1 MGNDLQTVL
10 LLYSAFP
17 CIFRFFGLTSSDT
30 VTTLVQSLLASFLP
44 SLSVVPA
51 FFRNFVSKLQLLNIM
66 LLKKL
71 TLPELLS
78 NSCSKFK
85 NNLSLNFV
93 QSGKRTY
100 QDFYNEVTSIA
111 NYLLSSGI
119 QKGDKIAIL
128 SANMPNWG
136 ITQFAIARIGAIAV
150 PVLPGFSSIEIQNIL
165 EHSESK
171 IIFVSKLLYK
181 LVADIKTSYLEQKI
195 LMNTFARI
203 PEDYPVEAID
213 KLENNIGLDN
223 LTPLPAIQVE
233 EEDTASIIYTSGT
246 TGFSKGVELTH
257 RNLVWNARQCA
268 TIQPVSIQDRFLSIL
283 PLAHTYEN
291 TLGLLLPV
299 MFGAQ
304 IYYLDR
310 VPTPKLLVPAMQKIR
325 PTVMLSVPLIIEKIY
340 KTQVLPKFTSSA
352 LMKTL
357 YNFGPTRK
365 LFNRL
370 AGKKLMQTFGGK
382 IVFFGIGGS
391 KIDPVVERFLR
402 EAKFPYAIG
411 YGLTETS
418 PMSAGSAPRGT
429 FLQGVGPA
437 MEGVQIKI
445 NEPDKTGQGEI
456 WIKGP
461 HVMKGYYKKPEL
473 TQEVFSEDGWFKTGD
488 LGSFDRKGRLSIRG
502 RIKTMILGSSG
513 ENIYPEEIESI
524 INNFRFVNESLVV
537 ESKGKLVAMV
547 HFNME
552 ELEKQVQK
560 IKSQAGNYKTA
571 INDYIE
577 EQKKELF
584 EYVNSRVN
592 NFSKLQLVLV
602 QHEPFEKTP
611 THKIKR
617 FLYNNIN
624 IK

>member
-1 MGNDLQTVL
+1 METVL
-10 LLYSAFP
+10 LHKSAFLYVTS
-17 CIFRFFGLTSSDT
+17 IFRLSSFVFANALLTGITKTFVPFYSSFPEIF
-30 VTTLVQSLLASFLP
+30 S
-44 SLSVVPA
+44 
-51 FFRNFVSKLQLLNIM
+51 NFVSKLQLLNIM

>member
-1 MGNDLQTVL
+1 M
-10 LLYSAFP
+10 
-17 CIFRFFGLTSSDT
+17 
-30 VTTLVQSLLASFLP
+30 
-44 SLSVVPA
+44 
-51 FFRNFVSKLQLLNIM
+51 SKLQLLNIM

-203 PEDYPVEAID
+203 PEEYPVEAID
-213 KLENNIGLDN
+213 KLENNIGLNN

-268 TIQPVSIQDRFLSIL
+268 TIQPVSTQDRFLSIL

-357 YNFGPTRK
+357 YHFGPTRK

-602 QHEPFEKTP
+602 QHEPFEKHRHIRLNVSSTI
-611 THKIKR
+611 TSISSKGLRLKQ
-617 FLYNNIN
+617 
-624 IK
+624 

>member
-1 MGNDLQTVL
+1 
-10 LLYSAFP
+10 
-17 CIFRFFGLTSSDT
+17 
-30 VTTLVQSLLASFLP
+30 
-44 SLSVVPA
+44 
-51 FFRNFVSKLQLLNIM
+51 M

-78 NSCSKFK
+78 NSCSTFK

-100 QDFYNEVTSIA
+100 QDFYNEVISISH
-111 NYLLSSGI
+111 YLIDLGI
-119 QKGDKIAIL
+119 RKGDKVAIL

-136 ITQFAIARIGAIAV
+136 ITQFAIAQTGAIAV
-150 PVLPGFSSIEIQNIL
+150 PILPGFSTPEIQNIL
-165 EHSESK
+165 EHAEVK
-171 IIFVSKLLYK
+171 MIFVSKLLYK
-181 LVADIKTSYLEQKI
+181 LVAEIQTDFLEQKV

-203 PEDYPVEAID
+203 PERYPVEEIE
-213 KLENNIGLDN
+213 KLENDIDLHNFSS
-223 LTPLPAIQVE
+223 LPVITIE

-268 TIQPVSIQDRFLSIL
+268 TIQPICPKDRFLSIL
-283 PLAHTYEN
+283 PMAHTYEN
-291 TLGLLLPV
+291 TLGLLLPL

-304 IYYLDR
+304 VYYLDR
-310 VPTPKLLVPAMQKIR
+310 VPTPKLLVPAMQKIK
-325 PTVMLSVPLIIEKIY
+325 PTIMLSVPLIIEKIY
-340 KTQVLPKFTSSA
+340 KSQILPKFTSSP
-352 LMKTL
+352 LMRQM
-357 YNFGPTRK
+357 YGFAPTRK
-365 LFNRL
+365 LLNRL
-370 AGKKLMQTFGGK
+370 AGKKLMQTFGGEIK
-382 IVFFGIGGS
+382 FFGIGGS
-391 KIDPVVERFLR
+391 KVDGTVERFLR
-402 EAKFPYAIG
+402 EAKFPYAVG
-411 YGLTETS
+411 YGLTETA
-418 PMSAGSAPRGT
+418 PMSAGSAPKDS
-429 FLQGVGPA
+429 FLQGVGPV
-437 MEGVQIKI
+437 MEGVEIKI
-445 NEPDKTGQGEI
+445 NEPDTTGQGEI

-461 HVMKGYYKKPEL
+461 HIMKGYYKKPEL
-473 TQEVFSEDGWFKTGD
+473 TAEVFSEGGWFKTGD
-488 LGSFDRKGRLSIRG
+488 LGSFDKQGRLSIRG

-552 ELEKQVQK
+552 ELEKQYK
-560 IKSQAGNYKTA
+560 KLKSQAGNYKSA

-577 EQKKELF
+577 DQKKELF

-592 NFSKLQLVLV
+592 NFSKLQLVLE

-617 FLYNNIN
+617 FLYNNIT

>member
-1 MGNDLQTVL
+1 MQTIL
-10 LLYSAFP
+10 LLKSAFL
-17 CIFRFFGLTSSDT
+17 CVFRFFGLSSFDI
-30 VTTLVQSLLASFLP
+30 VTTLILSRLASFLP
-44 SLSVVPA
+44 FFEVIPEI
-51 FFRNFVSKLQLLNIM
+51 FRNFVSKLQLLNIM

-119 QKGDKIAIL
+119 RKGDKIAIL

-268 TIQPVSIQDRFLSIL
+268 TIQPVSTQDRFLSIL

-291 TLGLLLPV
+291 TLGLLLPI

>member
-1 MGNDLQTVL
+1 MQTIL
-10 LLYSAFP
+10 LLKSAFL
-17 CIFRFFGLTSSDT
+17 CVSRFFGLSSFDT
-30 VTTLVQSLLASFLP
+30 VTTLILSRLASFLP
-44 SLSVVPA
+44 
-51 FFRNFVSKLQLLNIM
+51 FFEVIPEILCNFVSKLQLLNIM

>member
-1 MGNDLQTVL
+1 M
-10 LLYSAFP
+10 
-17 CIFRFFGLTSSDT
+17 
-30 VTTLVQSLLASFLP
+30 TLSHLVPFLP
-44 SLSVVPA
+44 
-51 FFRNFVSKLQLLNIM
+51 FFEVIPEIFSNFVSKLQLLNIM

-418 PMSAGSAPRGT
+418 PMSAGSAPRET

>member
-1 MGNDLQTVL
+1 MQTIL
-10 LLYSAFP
+10 LLKSAFL
-17 CIFRFFGLTSSDT
+17 CVFRFFGLSSFDT
-30 VTTLVQSLLASFLP
+30 VTTLILSRLASFLP
-44 SLSVVPA
+44 FLEVIPEILC
-51 FFRNFVSKLQLLNIM
+51 NFVSKLQLLNIM

-119 QKGDKIAIL
+119 RKGDKIAIL

-203 PEDYPVEAID
+203 PEEYPVEAID
-213 KLENNIGLDN
+213 KLENNIGLNN

-268 TIQPVSIQDRFLSIL
+268 TIQPVSTQDRFLSIL

-291 TLGLLLPV
+291 TLGLLLPI

>member
-1 MGNDLQTVL
+1 
-10 LLYSAFP
+10 
-17 CIFRFFGLTSSDT
+17 
-30 VTTLVQSLLASFLP
+30 
-44 SLSVVPA
+44 
-51 FFRNFVSKLQLLNIM
+51 M

-71 TLPELLS
+71 TLPELLH
-78 NSCSKFK
+78 NSCSLFK

-100 QDFYNEVTSIA
+100 QDLYNEVISIS
-111 NYLLSSGI
+111 NYLLASGI
-119 QKGDKIAIL
+119 RKGDKVAIF

-136 ITQFAIARIGAIAV
+136 ITQFAIAQIGAIAV
-150 PVLPGFSSIEIQNIL
+150 PVLPGFSTPEIQNIL
-165 EHSESK
+165 EHSEAK

-181 LVADIKTSYLEQKI
+181 WIADIRTDFLEQKI

-203 PEDYPVEAID
+203 PENYPAEEIE
-213 KLENNIGLDN
+213 KLENDIN
-223 LTPLPAIQVE
+223 LHNTAPLPKIQVE

-257 RNLVWNARQCA
+257 RNLVWDAQQCA
-268 TIQPVSIQDRFLSIL
+268 TIQQVGTEDRFLSIL

-291 TLGLLLPV
+291 TLGLLLPL
-299 MFGAQ
+299 MFGSQ

-340 KTQVLPKFTSSA
+340 KTQILPKFTSSA
-352 LMKTL
+352 FKKAL
-357 YNFGPTRK
+357 YHFAPTRK

-370 AGKKLMQTFGGK
+370 AGRKLKQTFGGK
-382 IVFFGIGGS
+382 IIFFGIGGS
-391 KIDPVVERFLR
+391 KLDPVVENFLR

-418 PMSAGSAPRGT
+418 PMAAGSSPSQT
-429 FLQGVGPA
+429 FLQGVGPV
-437 MEGVQIKI
+437 MEGVEIKI
-445 NEPDKTGQGEI
+445 NEPDETGQGEI

-461 HVMKGYYKKPEL
+461 NVMKGYYKKPEL
-473 TQEVFSEDGWFKTGD
+473 TREVFSRDGWFKTGD
-488 LGSFDRKGRLSIRG
+488 LGSLDKQGRLSIRG
-502 RIKTMILGSSG
+502 RIKTMILGASG

-552 ELEKQVQK
+552 ELEKQYRK
-560 IKSQAGNYKTA
+560 LKNQAGNYKAA
-571 INDYIE
+571 INDYLE

-592 NFSKLQLVLV
+592 QFSKLQLVLV

-611 THKIKR
+611 TQKIKR

>member
-1 MGNDLQTVL
+1 MQTIL
-10 LLYSAFP
+10 LLKSAFL
-17 CIFRFFGLTSSDT
+17 CVSRFFGLSSFDT
-30 VTTLVQSLLASFLP
+30 VTTLILSRLASFHP
-44 SLSVVPA
+44 
-51 FFRNFVSKLQLLNIM
+51 FFEVIPEILCNFVSKLQLLNIM

-418 PMSAGSAPRGT
+418 PMSAGSAPRET

>member
-1 MGNDLQTVL
+1 MQTIL
-10 LLYSAFP
+10 LLKSAFL
-17 CIFRFFGLTSSDT
+17 CVFRFFGLSSFDT
-30 VTTLVQSLLASFLP
+30 VTTLILSRLASFLP
-44 SLSVVPA
+44 
-51 FFRNFVSKLQLLNIM
+51 FFEVIPEILCNFVSKLQLLNIM

>member
-1 MGNDLQTVL
+1 MF
-10 LLYSAFP
+10 S
-17 CIFRFFGLTSSDT
+17 
-30 VTTLVQSLLASFLP
+30 
-44 SLSVVPA
+44 
-51 FFRNFVSKLQLLNIM
+51 
-66 LLKKL
+66 KKL

-78 NSCSKFK
+78 DSCSRFK
-85 NNLSLNFV
+85 NNLALNFV

-100 QDFYNEVTSIA
+100 QDLYNEVISIS
-111 NYLLSSGI
+111 NYLISSGI
-119 QKGDKIAIL
+119 QKGDKVAIL

-136 ITQFAIARIGAIAV
+136 ITQFAIAQVGAIAV
-150 PVLPGFSSIEIQNIL
+150 PVLPGFSTPEIQNIL
-165 EHSESK
+165 EHSEAK

-181 LVADIKTSYLEQKI
+181 LVADIKTDFLEKKV
-195 LMNTFARI
+195 LMNTYAEI
-203 PEDYPVEAID
+203 PAGYPVEEIE
-213 KLENNIGLDN
+213 KLENNINLNN
-223 LTPLPAIQVE
+223 LTPLPQLQIE

-257 RNLVWNARQCA
+257 RNLVWNAQQCA
-268 TIQPVSIQDRFLSIL
+268 TIQPICTNDRFLSIL
-283 PLAHTYEN
+283 PMAHTFEN
-291 TLGLLLPV
+291 TLGLLLPL

-304 IYYLDR
+304 VYYLDR
-310 VPTPKLLVPAMQKIR
+310 VPTPKLLVPAMQKVK
-325 PTVMLSVPLIIEKIY
+325 PTIMLSVPLIIEKIY
-340 KTQVLPKFTSSA
+340 KTQVLPKFTSTAFLKA
-352 LMKTL
+352 L
-357 YNFGPTRK
+357 YHFAPTRK
-365 LFNRL
+365 IFNWM

-382 IVFFGIGGS
+382 IIFFGIGGS
-391 KIDPVVERFLR
+391 KIDPAVERFLR

-418 PMSAGSAPRGT
+418 PMSAGTAPHST
-429 FLQGVGPA
+429 FFQGVGPA
-437 MEGVQIKI
+437 MEGVEIKI
-445 NEPDKTGQGEI
+445 NEPDKRGQGEI

-461 HVMKGYYKKPEL
+461 HIMKGYYKKPEL
-473 TQEVFSEDGWFKTGD
+473 TREVFAEGGWFKTGD
-488 LGSFDRKGRLSIRG
+488 LGSFDNKGRLSIRG

-552 ELEKQVQK
+552 ELEKQYQK
-560 IKSQAGNYKTA
+560 LKSQAGNYKSA
-571 INDYIE
+571 IGDYME
-577 EQKKELF
+577 DQKKELF

-624 IK
+624 IKS

>member
-1 MGNDLQTVL
+1 MQTIL
-10 LLYSAFP
+10 LLKSAFL
-17 CIFRFFGLTSSDT
+17 CVFRFFGLSSFDT
-30 VTTLVQSLLASFLP
+30 VTTLILSRLASFHP
-44 SLSVVPA
+44 
-51 FFRNFVSKLQLLNIM
+51 FFEVIPEILCNFVSKLQLLNIM

-203 PEDYPVEAID
+203 PEEYPVEAID
-213 KLENNIGLDN
+213 KLENNIGLNN

-268 TIQPVSIQDRFLSIL
+268 TIQPVSTQDRFLSIL

-357 YNFGPTRK
+357 YHFGPTRK

>member
-1 MGNDLQTVL
+1 
-10 LLYSAFP
+10 
-17 CIFRFFGLTSSDT
+17 
-30 VTTLVQSLLASFLP
+30 
-44 SLSVVPA
+44 
-51 FFRNFVSKLQLLNIM
+51 M

-71 TLPELLS
+71 TLPELLQ
-78 NSCSKFK
+78 NSCSQFK

-100 QDFYNEVTSIA
+100 QDLYKEVLSISNFLVA
-111 NYLLSSGI
+111 SGI
-119 QKGDKIAIL
+119 KKGDKVAIL

-136 ITQFAIARIGAIAV
+136 ITQFAIAQVGAIAV
-150 PVLPGFSSIEIQNIL
+150 PVLPGFSTPEIENIL
-165 EHSESK
+165 EHSEAK

-181 LVADIKTSYLEQKI
+181 LVADIRMATLEKKV
-195 LMNTFARI
+195 LMNTFAVI
-203 PEDYPVEAID
+203 PEGYPAADIE
-213 KLENNIGLDN
+213 KLENNIDLNN
-223 LTPLPAIQVE
+223 LTPLPAVEVE

-257 RNLVWNARQCA
+257 RNLVWDAKQCA
-268 TIQPVSIQDRFLSIL
+268 TIQPIVPSDRFLSIL
-283 PLAHTYEN
+283 PMAHTFEN
-291 TLGLLLPV
+291 TLGLLLPL

-304 IYYLDR
+304 VYYLDR

-325 PTVMLSVPLIIEKIY
+325 PTMMLSVPLIIEKIY
-340 KTQVLPKFTSSA
+340 KQQVLPKFTSNA
-352 LMKTL
+352 FMKKL
-357 YNFGPTRK
+357 YNFAPTRK
-365 LFNRL
+365 LLNRL
-370 AGKKLMQTFGGK
+370 AGKKLMQTFGGE

-391 KIDPVVERFLR
+391 KLDPVVERFLR

-411 YGLTETS
+411 YGLTETA
-418 PMSAGSAPRGT
+418 PMTAGSGPKHT
-429 FLQGVGPA
+429 FLQGVGLA
-437 MEGVQIKI
+437 MEGVQMKI
-445 NEPDKTGQGEI
+445 NEPDANGQGEI

-461 HVMKGYYKKPEL
+461 NVMKGYYKKPEL
-473 TQEVFSEDGWFKTGD
+473 NKEVFNEDGWFKTGD
-488 LGSFDRKGRLSIRG
+488 LGSIDQKGRLTIRG

-552 ELEKQVQK
+552 ELEKQYQK
-560 IKSQAGNYKTA
+560 LKSQAGNYKSA
-571 INDYIE
+571 VSDYVE

-584 EYVNSRVN
+584 NYVNARVN

>member
-1 MGNDLQTVL
+1 MQTIL
-10 LLYSAFP
+10 LKSAFL
-17 CIFRFFGLTSSDT
+17 CVFRFFDLSSFDT
-30 VTTLVQSLLASFLP
+30 VTILILSRLSSFLP
-44 SLSVVPA
+44 
-51 FFRNFVSKLQLLNIM
+51 FFEVIPEILCNFVSKLQLLNIM

-119 QKGDKIAIL
+119 RKGDKIAIL

>member
-1 MGNDLQTVL
+1 M
-10 LLYSAFP
+10 
-17 CIFRFFGLTSSDT
+17 
-30 VTTLVQSLLASFLP
+30 TLSHLVPFLP
-44 SLSVVPA
+44 
-51 FFRNFVSKLQLLNIM
+51 FFEVIPEIFSNFVSKLQLLNIM

>member
-1 MGNDLQTVL
+1 MLMLIYVYLTH
-10 LLYSAFP
+10 
-17 CIFRFFGLTSSDT
+17 IFQ
-30 VTTLVQSLLASFLP
+30 VY
-44 SLSVVPA
+44 A
-51 FFRNFVSKLQLLNIM
+51 FFSYLCIQIVINEKEMFLG
-66 LLKKL
+66 KL
-71 TLPELLS
+71 TLPELFS
-78 NSCSKFK
+78 QSCSKFK

-93 QSGKRTY
+93 QTGKRTY
-100 QDFYNEVTSIA
+100 QDFYNEVTSISH
-111 NYLLSSGI
+111 YLISLGI
-119 QKGDKIAIL
+119 QKGDKVAIL

-150 PVLPGFSSIEIQNIL
+150 PVLPGFSSVEIQNIL
-165 EHSESK
+165 EHAEVK
-171 IIFVSKLLYK
+171 VIFVSKLLYK
-181 LVADIKTSYLEQKI
+181 LVADLKTSSLKHKI
-195 LMNTFARI
+195 LMNTFAYI
-203 PEDYPVEAID
+203 PEGYPIEKVEELA
-213 KLENNIGLDN
+213 NNIDLHN
-223 LTPLPAIQVE
+223 LAPLPEIAVE

-257 RNLVWNARQCA
+257 RNLVWDAQQCA
-268 TIQPVSIQDRFLSIL
+268 TIQPISPADRFLSIL
-283 PLAHTYEN
+283 PMAHTFEN
-291 TLGLLLPV
+291 TLGLLLPL

-304 IYYLDR
+304 VYYLDR
-310 VPTPKLLVPAMQKIR
+310 IPTPKLLVPAMQKIQ

-352 LMKTL
+352 FLRKL
-357 YNFGPTRK
+357 YNFAPTRK
-365 LFNRL
+365 ILNRL

-391 KIDPVVERFLR
+391 KLDATVERFLQ
-402 EAKFPYAIG
+402 EARFPYAIG

-418 PMSAGSAPRGT
+418 PMVAGTAPDGT
-429 FLQGVGPA
+429 FLQAVGPA
-437 MEGVQIKI
+437 MEGVSIKI
-445 NEPDKTGQGEI
+445 NAPDQSGQGEI
-456 WIKGP
+456 WVKGP
-461 HVMKGYYKKPEL
+461 NVMKGYYKKPKL

-488 LGSFDRKGRLSIRG
+488 LGAFDKKGRLSIRG

-552 ELEKQVQK
+552 ELEKQYQK
-560 IKSQAGNYKTA
+560 LKSQAGNYKAA

-592 NFSKLQLVLV
+592 NFSKLQLVMV

-611 THKIKR
+611 TQKIKR

-624 IK
+624 ITGAGKGSL